1 MPYRTTNPVQKPSR
15 KKYFIALGSNI
26 ACCLAF
32 SAMLIW
38 FLGYVLSNLG

>member
-1 MPYRTTNPVQKPSR
+1 MPYRTTNPVRKPSR
-15 KKYFIALGSNI
+15 RKYFIALGVNI

-38 FLGYVLSNLG
+38 FLAYLGGQL